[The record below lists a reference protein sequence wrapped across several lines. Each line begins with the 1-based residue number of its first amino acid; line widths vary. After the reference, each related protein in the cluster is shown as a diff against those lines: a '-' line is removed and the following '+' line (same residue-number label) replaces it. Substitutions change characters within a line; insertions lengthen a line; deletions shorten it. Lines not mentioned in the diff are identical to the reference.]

1 MGYALVQTII
11 YRSVTCK
18 HIHSAKIS
26 QQLRQQVQQIVISEI
41 ANVCPQC
48 KSEQIVKHGIRHNNY
63 GDVQRYSCLNCCNRF
78 TNNIGFEKMRATPQ
92 MITSAMQLY
101 FTGESFSCL
110 MIFTPKITSKSP
122 VS

>member
-1 MGYALVQTII
+1 MHRG
-11 YRSVTCK
+11 VTCK
-18 HIHSAKIS
+18 HIHSVKIS
-26 QQLRQQVQQIVISEI
+26 QHLRQQVRQIVISEI
-41 ANVCPQC
+41 ANVCPEC
-48 KSEQIVKHGIRHNNY
+48 KSEQIVKHGIRYNKY

-92 MITSAMQLY
+92 MITRAMQLY

-110 MIFTPKITSKSP
+110 MIFTLKITSKSP